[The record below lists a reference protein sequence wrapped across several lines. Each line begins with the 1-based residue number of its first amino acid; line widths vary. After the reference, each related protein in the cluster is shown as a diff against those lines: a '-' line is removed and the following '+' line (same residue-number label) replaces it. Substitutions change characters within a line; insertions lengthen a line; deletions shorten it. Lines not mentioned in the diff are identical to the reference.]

1 MATKMNAETAKRVK
15 ALNINAKNEEEA
27 RESLLAILN
36 ENGIEEM
43 EEEDTDTLIEIA
55 ESLSF
60 VEEGAA
66 APEAPE
72 ADDTNDD
79 ADEDALAEE
88 VEAEEEEEEEEEETA
103 EETDEGDQFDAM
115 DRTALKN
122 YIKEQGLDIKVK
134 KSWSDD
140 VLRDEIRKATAE
152 DAEPEAEEEEETAPA
167 PAKKAEKKET
177 AAKKANKAPKAE
189 KAEKKVG
196 KRGTKID
203 PKNNE
208 EDRKVFDCLHELFPE
223 DEYIYAWVSSAG
235 VTIKHRGKNSQ
246 RAMVLIE
253 NCSRQADDS
262 IKCNLY
268 LLTFNKQTEV
278 LEQAEIEYE
287 VCWSGAPFIKGTTL
301 AAAVETIKT
310 LMPHITATVQKIDKR
325 LGENRAKMEESLSKK
340 SAPASA
346 KKTAPAT
353 KKAAAPVAKKTVK
366 K

>member
-27 RESLLAILN
+27 REALLKILN
-36 ENGIEEM
+36 DNDIEGM

-55 ESLSF
+55 ESF
-60 VEEGAA
+60 VEEASTTS
-66 APEAPE
+66 AP
-72 ADDTNDD
+72 ADDTDD
-79 ADEDALAEE
+79 TDNANETADEDALAEE
-88 VEAEEEEEEEEEETA
+88 VEAEESEESEEETA
-103 EETDEGDQFDAM
+103 TDEGDQFDGM

-122 YIKEQGLDIKVK
+122 YIKEQGLEIKVK

-140 VLRDEIRKATAE
+140 DVRNEIRKAESAI
-152 DAEPEAEEEEETAPA
+152 DAAGQEESEAAEEPVDEKPAKKTAKKDTTKAEA
-167 PAKKAEKKET
+167 PAKKAEK
-177 AAKKANKAPKAE
+177 
-189 KAEKKVG
+189 AEKKIG
-196 KRGTKID
+196 KRGAKID

-208 EDRKVFDCLHELFPE
+208 EDRKVFDCLHDLFPE

-253 NCSRQADDS
+253 NCSRQADES

-268 LLTFNKQTEV
+268 LLTFNKQTAV
-278 LEQAEIEYE
+278 LDENDIEYE
-287 VCWSGAPFIKGTTL
+287 ICWSGAPFIKGTTL
-301 AAAVETIKT
+301 AEAVETIKT

-325 LGENRAKMEESLSKK
+325 LGENRAKMEESL
-340 SAPASA
+340 A
-346 KKTAPAT
+346 KKTAPA
-353 KKAAAPVAKKTVK
+353 AKKTVK

>member
-36 ENGIEEM
+36 ENGIEGM

-55 ESLSF
+55 ESF

-72 ADDTNDD
+72 ADDDNDD

-88 VEAEEEEEEEEEETA
+88 VEAEEEEKETA

-140 VLRDEIRKATAE
+140 VLRDEIRKATAK
-152 DAEPEAEEEEETAPA
+152 DAEPEAEEEEETAPAA

-177 AAKKANKAPKAE
+177 AAKKADKAPKAE

-310 LMPHITATVQKIDKR
+310 LMPYITATVQKIDKR
-325 LGENRAKMEESLSKK
+325 LGENRAKMEESLAKK

>member
-36 ENGIEEM
+36 ENGIEGM

-55 ESLSF
+55 ESF

-72 ADDTNDD
+72 ADDTNDN

-88 VEAEEEEEEEEEETA
+88 VEAEEEEEETA
-103 EETDEGDQFDAM
+103 EETNEGDQFDAM

-152 DAEPEAEEEEETAPA
+152 DVEPEAEEEEKTAPAA

-177 AAKKANKAPKAE
+177 AAKKADKAPKAE

-196 KRGTKID
+196 KRGTKLD

-278 LEQAEIEYE
+278 LEQAGIEYE

-301 AAAVETIKT
+301 SAAVETIKT
-310 LMPHITATVQKIDKR
+310 LMPYITATVQKIDKR
-325 LGENRAKMEESLSKK
+325 LGENRAKMEESLAKK

-346 KKTAPAT
+346 KKTAP
-353 KKAAAPVAKKTVK
+353 VAKKTVK

>member
-36 ENGIEEM
+36 ENGIEGM

-55 ESLSF
+55 ESF

-72 ADDTNDD
+72 TDDTNDN

-88 VEAEEEEEEEEEETA
+88 VEAEEEEEETA

-152 DAEPEAEEEEETAPA
+152 DAEPEAEEEEKTAPAA

-177 AAKKANKAPKAE
+177 AAKKADKAPKAE
-189 KAEKKVG
+189 KAEKKVS

-223 DEYIYAWVSSAG
+223 DEYIYSWVSSAG

-278 LEQAEIEYE
+278 LEQADIEYE

-301 AAAVETIKT
+301 SAAVETIKT

-325 LGENRAKMEESLSKK
+325 LGENRAKMEESLAKK

-346 KKTAPAT
+346 KKTAP
-353 KKAAAPVAKKTVK
+353 VAKKTVK

>member
-36 ENGIEEM
+36 ENGIEGM

-55 ESLSF
+55 ESF
-60 VEEGAA
+60 VEEGTA

-88 VEAEEEEEEEEEETA
+88 VEAEEEEEETA
-103 EETDEGDQFDAM
+103 EETNEGDQFDAM

-152 DAEPEAEEEEETAPA
+152 DAEPEAEEEEKTAPAA

-177 AAKKANKAPKAE
+177 AAKKADKAPKAE
-189 KAEKKVG
+189 KAEKKVS

-208 EDRKVFDCLHELFPE
+208 EDRKVFDCLHEIFPE

-278 LEQAEIEYE
+278 LEQAGIEYE

-310 LMPHITATVQKIDKR
+310 LMPYITATVQKIDKR
-325 LGENRAKMEESLSKK
+325 LGENRAKMEESLAKK

-346 KKTAPAT
+346 KKTAP
-353 KKAAAPVAKKTVK
+353 VAKKTVK

>member
-36 ENGIEEM
+36 ENGIEGM

-55 ESLSF
+55 ESF

-72 ADDTNDD
+72 ADDTNDN

-88 VEAEEEEEEEEEETA
+88 VEAEEEEEETA
-103 EETDEGDQFDAM
+103 EETNEGDQFDAM

-152 DAEPEAEEEEETAPA
+152 DAEPEAEEEEKTAPAA

-177 AAKKANKAPKAE
+177 AAKKADKAPKAE

-223 DEYIYAWVSSAG
+223 DEYIYSWVSSAG

-278 LEQAEIEYE
+278 LEQAGIEYE

-301 AAAVETIKT
+301 EAAVETIKT
-310 LMPHITATVQKIDKR
+310 LIPHITATVQKIDKR
-325 LGENRAKMEESLSKK
+325 LGENRAKMEESL
-340 SAPASA
+340 A
-346 KKTAPAT
+346 KKTAPAS

>member
-36 ENGIEEM
+36 ENGIEGM

-55 ESLSF
+55 ESF

-88 VEAEEEEEEEEEETA
+88 VEAEEEEEETA
-103 EETDEGDQFDAM
+103 EETNEGDQFDAM

-152 DAEPEAEEEEETAPA
+152 DAEPEAEEEEKTAPAA

-177 AAKKANKAPKAE
+177 AAKKADKAPKAE
-189 KAEKKVG
+189 KAEKKVS

-208 EDRKVFDCLHELFPE
+208 EDRKVFDCLHEIFPE

-278 LEQAEIEYE
+278 LEQAGIEYE

-301 AAAVETIKT
+301 DAAVETIKT
-310 LMPHITATVQKIDKR
+310 LMPYITATVQKIDKR
-325 LGENRAKMEESLSKK
+325 LGENRAKMEESLAKK

-346 KKTAPAT
+346 KKTAP
-353 KKAAAPVAKKTVK
+353 VAKKTVK

>member
-36 ENGIEEM
+36 ENGIEGM

-55 ESLSF
+55 ESF

-72 ADDTNDD
+72 APEADDANDD
-79 ADEDALAEE
+79 AEEDALAEE
-88 VEAEEEEEEEEEETA
+88 VEAEEAAEETA

-152 DAEPEAEEEEETAPA
+152 DAEPEAEEEKETAPA
-167 PAKKAEKKET
+167 TPAKKAEKKET
-177 AAKKANKAPKAE
+177 AAKKADKAPKAE

-325 LGENRAKMEESLSKK
+325 LGENRAKMEESLAKK
-340 SAPASA
+340 SAPAPA

>member
-36 ENGIEEM
+36 ENGIEGM

-55 ESLSF
+55 ESF

-72 ADDTNDD
+72 ADDANDDANDD

-88 VEAEEEEEEEEEETA
+88 VEAEEAAEETA

-152 DAEPEAEEEEETAPA
+152 DAKPEAEEEKETAPAA

-177 AAKKANKAPKAE
+177 VKKADKAPKAE

-268 LLTFNKQTEV
+268 LLTFTKQTAV
-278 LEQAEIEYE
+278 LDEAGIEYE
-287 VCWSGAPFIKGTTL
+287 ICWSNAPFMKGITL
-301 AAAVETIKT
+301 DEAVNIITT

-325 LGENRAKMEESLSKK
+325 LGENRAKMEESLAKK
-340 SAPASA
+340 SAPAPA

>member
-36 ENGIEEM
+36 ENGIEGM

-55 ESLSF
+55 ESF

-88 VEAEEEEEEEEEETA
+88 VEAEEEEEETA
-103 EETDEGDQFDAM
+103 EETNEGDQFDAM

-152 DAEPEAEEEEETAPA
+152 DVEPEAEEEEKTAPAA

-177 AAKKANKAPKAE
+177 AAKKADKAPKAE
-189 KAEKKVG
+189 KAEKKVS

-278 LEQAEIEYE
+278 LEQAGIEYE

-310 LMPHITATVQKIDKR
+310 LMPYITATVQKIDKR
-325 LGENRAKMEESLSKK
+325 LGENRAKMEESLAKK

-346 KKTAPAT
+346 KKTAP
-353 KKAAAPVAKKTVK
+353 VAKKTVK

>member
-36 ENGIEEM
+36 ENGIEGM

-55 ESLSF
+55 ESF

-88 VEAEEEEEEEEEETA
+88 VEAEEEEEETA
-103 EETDEGDQFDAM
+103 EETNEGDQFDAM

-152 DAEPEAEEEEETAPA
+152 DAEPEAEEEETAPAA

-177 AAKKANKAPKAE
+177 AAKKADKAPKAE
-189 KAEKKVG
+189 KAEKKAG

-253 NCSRQADDS
+253 NCSRQPDES

-278 LEQAEIEYE
+278 LEQAGIEYE

-310 LMPHITATVQKIDKR
+310 LMPYITATVQKIDKR
-325 LGENRAKMEESLSKK
+325 LGENRAKMEESLAKK
-340 SAPASA
+340 SAPAPA
-346 KKTAPAT
+346 KKT
-353 KKAAAPVAKKTVK
+353 APVAKKTVK

>member
-36 ENGIEEM
+36 ENGIEGM

-55 ESLSF
+55 ESF
-60 VEEGAA
+60 VEEGTA

-88 VEAEEEEEEEEEETA
+88 VEAEEEEEETA
-103 EETDEGDQFDAM
+103 EETNEGDQFDAM

-167 PAKKAEKKET
+167 APAKKAEKKET
-177 AAKKANKAPKAE
+177 AAKKADKAPKAE
-189 KAEKKVG
+189 KAEKKVS

-310 LMPHITATVQKIDKR
+310 LMPYITATVQKIDKR
-325 LGENRAKMEESLSKK
+325 LGENRAKMEESLAKK

-346 KKTAPAT
+346 KKTAP
-353 KKAAAPVAKKTVK
+353 VAKKTVK

>member
-36 ENGIEEM
+36 ENGIEGM

-55 ESLSF
+55 ESF

-72 ADDTNDD
+72 ADDANDD

-88 VEAEEEEEEEEEETA
+88 VEAEEEEKETA

-122 YIKEQGLDIKVK
+122 YIKEQGLEIKVK

-167 PAKKAEKKET
+167 APAKKAEKKET
-177 AAKKANKAPKAE
+177 AAKKADKAPKAE
-189 KAEKKVG
+189 KAEKKVS

-208 EDRKVFDCLHELFPE
+208 EDRKVFDCLHEIFPE

-278 LEQAEIEYE
+278 LEQAGIEYE

-310 LMPHITATVQKIDKR
+310 LMPQIIATVQKIDKR
-325 LGENRAKMEESLSKK
+325 LGENRAKMEESLAKK
-340 SAPASA
+340 SASA
-346 KKTAPAT
+346 PDKKTAPVS

>member
-36 ENGIEEM
+36 ENGIEGM

-55 ESLSF
+55 ESF

-72 ADDTNDD
+72 ADDANDD

-88 VEAEEEEEEEEEETA
+88 VEAEEEEEETA
-103 EETDEGDQFDAM
+103 EETNEGDQFDAM

-152 DAEPEAEEEEETAPA
+152 DVEPEAEEEEKTAPAA

-177 AAKKANKAPKAE
+177 AAKKADKAPKAE
-189 KAEKKVG
+189 KAEKKVS

-208 EDRKVFDCLHELFPE
+208 EDRKVFDCLHEIFPE

-278 LEQAEIEYE
+278 LEQAGIEYE

-310 LMPHITATVQKIDKR
+310 LMPYITATVQKIDKR
-325 LGENRAKMEESLSKK
+325 LGENRAKMEESLAKK

-346 KKTAPAT
+346 KKTAP
-353 KKAAAPVAKKTVK
+353 VAKKTVK

>member
-36 ENGIEEM
+36 ENGIEGM

-55 ESLSF
+55 ESF

-72 ADDTNDD
+72 ADDANDD

-88 VEAEEEEEEEEEETA
+88 VEAEEEEEETA
-103 EETDEGDQFDAM
+103 EETNEGDQFDAM

-152 DAEPEAEEEEETAPA
+152 DAKPEAEEEKETAPAA

-177 AAKKANKAPKAE
+177 VKKADKAPKAE

-301 AAAVETIKT
+301 DAAVETIKT
-310 LMPHITATVQKIDKR
+310 LMPYITATVQKIDKR
-325 LGENRAKMEESLSKK
+325 LGENRAKMEESLAKK

-346 KKTAPAT
+346 KKTAP
-353 KKAAAPVAKKTVK
+353 VAKKTVK

>member
-36 ENGIEEM
+36 ENGIEGM

-55 ESLSF
+55 ESF

-88 VEAEEEEEEEEEETA
+88 VEAEEEEEETA
-103 EETDEGDQFDAM
+103 EETNEGDQFDAM

-152 DAEPEAEEEEETAPA
+152 DAEPEAEEEEKTAPAA

-177 AAKKANKAPKAE
+177 AAKKADKAPKAE
-189 KAEKKVG
+189 KAEKKVS

-208 EDRKVFDCLHELFPE
+208 EDRKVFDCLHEIFPE

-278 LEQAEIEYE
+278 LEQAGIEYE

-310 LMPHITATVQKIDKR
+310 QMPYITATVQKIDKR
-325 LGENRAKMEESLSKK
+325 LGENRAKMEESLAKK

-346 KKTAPAT
+346 KKTAP
-353 KKAAAPVAKKTVK
+353 VAKKTVK

>member
-1 MATKMNAETAKRVK
+1 MATKMNTEIAKRVK
-15 ALNINAKNEEEA
+15 ALGIDTKDEEA
-27 RESLLAILN
+27 AREVLLEILN
-36 ENGIEEM
+36 DNGIEGM

-55 ESLSF
+55 ESF
-60 VEEGAA
+60 VEEG
-66 APEAPE
+66 
-72 ADDTNDD
+72 DTNSEPAGEVEEEDND
-79 ADEDALAEE
+79 TEEDALANEVEE
-88 VEAEEEEEEEEEETA
+88 EDNDTEAEETTE
-103 EETDEGDQFDAM
+103 DEGDEFDGM
-115 DRTALKN
+115 DRSALKA

-152 DAEPEAEEEEETAPA
+152 DVEPEAEDVEPEAEEEEKTAPAA

-177 AAKKANKAPKAE
+177 AAKKADKAPKAE

-253 NCSRQADDS
+253 NCSRQPDES

-278 LEQAEIEYE
+278 LEQAGIEYE

-301 AAAVETIKT
+301 SAAVETIKT
-310 LMPHITATVQKIDKR
+310 LMPYITATVQKIDKR
-325 LGENRAKMEESLSKK
+325 LGENRAKMEESLAKK

-346 KKTAPAT
+346 KKTAP
-353 KKAAAPVAKKTVK
+353 VAKKTVK

>member
-36 ENGIEEM
+36 ENGIEGM

-55 ESLSF
+55 ESF

-72 ADDTNDD
+72 ADDANDD

-88 VEAEEEEEEEEEETA
+88 VEAEEEEEETA
-103 EETDEGDQFDAM
+103 EETNEGDQFDAM

-152 DAEPEAEEEEETAPA
+152 DAEPEAEEEGKTAPAA

-177 AAKKANKAPKAE
+177 VKKADKAPKAE
-189 KAEKKVG
+189 KAEKKVS

-208 EDRKVFDCLHELFPE
+208 EDRKVFDCLHEIFPE

-278 LEQAEIEYE
+278 LEQAGIEYE

-301 AAAVETIKT
+301 SAAVETIKT
-310 LMPHITATVQKIDKR
+310 LMPYITATVQKIDKR
-325 LGENRAKMEESLSKK
+325 LGENRAKMEESLAKK

-346 KKTAPAT
+346 KKTAP
-353 KKAAAPVAKKTVK
+353 VAKKTVK

>member
-1 MATKMNAETAKRVK
+1 MATKMNVETAKRVK

-36 ENGIEEM
+36 ENGIEGM

-55 ESLSF
+55 ESF

-88 VEAEEEEEEEEEETA
+88 VEAEEEEEETA

-167 PAKKAEKKET
+167 VPAKKAEKKET
-177 AAKKANKAPKAE
+177 AAKKAE

-278 LEQAEIEYE
+278 LEQAGIEYE

-301 AAAVETIKT
+301 AEAVETIKT
-310 LMPHITATVQKIDKR
+310 LMPYITATVQKIDKR
-325 LGENRAKMEESLSKK
+325 LGENRAKMEESLAKK
-340 SAPASA
+340 S
-346 KKTAPAT
+346 
-353 KKAAAPVAKKTVK
+353 APVAKKTVK

>member
-36 ENGIEEM
+36 ENGIEGM

-55 ESLSF
+55 ESF
-60 VEEGAA
+60 VEEGTA

-72 ADDTNDD
+72 ADDDNDD
-79 ADEDALAEE
+79 ADEDTLAEE
-88 VEAEEEEEEEEEETA
+88 VEAEEEEEETA

-177 AAKKANKAPKAE
+177 AAKKADKAPKAE

-208 EDRKVFDCLHELFPE
+208 EDRKVFDCLHEIFPE

-278 LEQAEIEYE
+278 LEQAGIEYE

-301 AAAVETIKT
+301 AEAVETIKT
-310 LMPHITATVQKIDKR
+310 LMPYITATVQKIDKR
-325 LGENRAKMEESLSKK
+325 LGENRAKMEESLAKK

-346 KKTAPAT
+346 KKTAP
-353 KKAAAPVAKKTVK
+353 VAKKTVK